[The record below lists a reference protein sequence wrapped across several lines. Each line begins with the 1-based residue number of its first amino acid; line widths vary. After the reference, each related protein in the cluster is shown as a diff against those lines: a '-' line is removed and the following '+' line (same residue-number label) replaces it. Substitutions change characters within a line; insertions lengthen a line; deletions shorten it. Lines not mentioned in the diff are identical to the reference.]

1 MSSRGGYTIL
11 PSSTN
16 NNGNLFESYEQQV
29 ASASAEITYSISKI
43 TSLTESERQQ
53 SLDNIQ
59 RLIEDLKDT
68 LEQMELE
75 SRDHTASERNKY
87 LTRLR
92 SYRQEAKRLEEEFNC
107 VKYPRNSS
115 LQQDRMELL
124 GMEGGEEQRQNLLKN
139 SERIERGTRR
149 LDAGH
154 KVAIETEELGA
165 EILRDLHEQGETI
178 EKSRER
184 LRQMNA
190 DLGKSSRVLSAM
202 LMRVIQNRIAL
213 VVVGLILVGT
223 AITITVFLTRGD

>member
-11 PSSTN
+11 PSAAPA
-16 NNGNLFESYEQQV
+16 NGANLFESYEQQV

-43 TSLTESERQQ
+43 VSLTESERQQ

-75 SRDHTASERNKY
+75 SRDHNASERNKY
-87 LTRLR
+87 MTRLR
-92 SYRQEAKRLEEEFNC
+92 SYRQEAKRLEEEYHS
-107 VKYPRNSS
+107 VKYPRRS
-115 LQQDRMELL
+115 LQQDRIELL
-124 GMEGGEEQRQNLLKN
+124 GIDTGEEQRQNLLKN

-149 LDAGH
+149 LEAGN

-165 EILRDLHEQGETI
+165 EILRDLHDQGETI
-178 EKSRER
+178 ERSRER

-213 VVVGLILVGT
+213 VVIVLILFGV
-223 AITITVFLTRGD
+223 AITVTVILTNS